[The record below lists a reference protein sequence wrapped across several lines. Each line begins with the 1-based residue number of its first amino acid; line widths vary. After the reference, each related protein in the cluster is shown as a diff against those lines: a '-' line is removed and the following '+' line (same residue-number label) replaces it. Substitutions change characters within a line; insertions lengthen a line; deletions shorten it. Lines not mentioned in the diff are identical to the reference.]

1 MIAITAAAA
10 AADAITAAAADAVQP
25 VRCLRKGSPCGIFG
39 RESVCAAR
47 GAT

>member
-10 AADAITAAAADAVQP
+10 VADAITAAAAAAVQP
-25 VRCLRKGSPCGIFG
+25 VRCLSEGSPCGILG

>member
-10 AADAITAAAADAVQP
+10 AADAITAAAAAVQP

-47 GAT
+47 DAT

>member
-10 AADAITAAAADAVQP
+10 VADAITAAAAVQP